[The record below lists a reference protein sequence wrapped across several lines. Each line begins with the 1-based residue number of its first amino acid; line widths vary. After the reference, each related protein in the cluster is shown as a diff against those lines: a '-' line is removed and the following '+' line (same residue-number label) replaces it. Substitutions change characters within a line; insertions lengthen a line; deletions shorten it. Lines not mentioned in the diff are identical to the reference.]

1 MKILEFLDRIDS
13 FFEGRKD
20 SEKYILIALPATLF
34 IFISYFYLYPYSK
47 NSLNKVQQTHNSI
60 TEDISMY
67 QGVIGNIEGANSLAT
82 LTEQMQK
89 LDVQKEQINNQ
100 IDGIKAKVIE
110 FESEQKKWSE
120 SLKFITNLA
129 EKQKIEIEN
138 LQTSTHTDENFRYFN
153 AHLKGKSEFKNI
165 LKYINHIEVSEPL
178 LRVQNGKILF
188 EDGMVLD
195 LNLSSKRLNF

>member
-1 MKILEFLDRIDS
+1 MKFLELLDRIDS

-20 SEKYILIALPATLF
+20 SEKYILIAFPAILF

-47 NSLNKVQQTHNSI
+47 DALKKAQQTHNSI
-60 TEDISMY
+60 TEDISLY
-67 QGVIGNIEGANSLAT
+67 QGVIGNIEGANSLAN

-89 LDVQKEQINNQ
+89 LDQQKEQINNQ
-100 IDGIKAKVIE
+100 IDGIKAKAIE
-110 FESEQKKWSE
+110 FESAQKRWNE

-129 EKQKIEIEN
+129 KKQKIEIEN
-138 LQTSTHTDENFRYFN
+138 LQTSIHTDENFRYFSAN
-153 AHLKGKSEFKNI
+153 LKGVGEFKNM

-195 LNLSSKRLNF
+195 LNLSSKRLSF